1 MLKIQSRIHSNE
13 VVSAADHQRITAL
26 ISGCSTFQEWFGSEE
41 EDATAPVELE
51 RIDTKVKLKKQW
63 SAKIGDGQGDGFYKI
78 TPP

>member
-1 MLKIQSRIHSNE
+1 MKLFRLLTTS
-13 VVSAADHQRITAL
+13 VLLLL

-63 SAKIGDGQGDGFYKI
+63 
-78 TPP
+78 